1 MRLFFGDVPALSV
14 LRTTGK
20 RLAGHSALAACAV
33 LAFVGWRVVDD
44 YGLSS
49 DAETQRT
56 LAASTL
62 AYVQGRPSRLLDPTY
77 GDRFYGPAF
86 ELALLA
92 GERVLGLQ
100 DSRRIHRLR
109 HGLTHLFFLA
119 GGWGCAW
126 LTYRRYGSRR
136 LALCALGLFLL
147 HPRLYAHSFFNSKD
161 LPFLALFMLTLC
173 LAQRAFRRDTLAA
186 FALCGAGAGLLIN
199 LRLPGAVLFAA
210 VLGLRACDAVCAA
223 DGPARRHVLRTSVL
237 FAAAGALALYATWP
251 YLWPDPVRRLGAAFA
266 YMVQHPQDISNV
278 FRGHFVRSLA
288 VPPDYIPVWFAV
300 TAPPGALLLGLLGAL
315 AWLRRVGGRPRALI
329 RNTALRFEGLLV
341 ACVFLPALAVILLES
356 TFYNG
361 WRQMYFLHA
370 PFCLLAVAGLR
381 ALATAYAPCRRRVY
395 GWAGLG
401 LGTIAAAMLGLH
413 PHQYAY
419 FNFLT
424 ARAQPEGLA
433 AQYDL
438 DYWNIALWEA
448 LDALR
453 VRYAGPLRVTGGIP
467 RALQKTLALLPAADR
482 RRITVVD
489 ALPADF
495 YIQQAP
501 GARAQAAYAPLLTR
515 RVYNTTLFVVTAL
528 NLAYAD
534 PAAAAAA
541 RRAHRAATAQPPAAR
556 GRFDL
561 YLDGQRLTYRQAPC
575 RWDDAQPRFFLH
587 VVPVDPRALPAHA
600 RTAGFENLDF
610 EFHRRGVYWEDA
622 CWATVALPA
631 YALQYVRTGQHRRAT
646 GEMLWAASF
655 PGPLRPDARA
665 DYRAAYATLAAQAP
679 ARRAAFDVYLTAG
692 TVTFAKTPCAAADAD
707 PEFFLRVA
715 PADPQ
720 ALPDR
725 AFNDR
730 AFPFFAR
737 GTRFAATCLASV
749 PRPAY
754 PVRALQVGQR
764 RPGATRPRWQAD
776 LFVAPADAHRDY
788 RAAYRTLAARAPTHR
803 AAFDVYVGASRVTF
817 AQAPCAAGDAEPR
830 FLLHAEPA
838 DPRTLA
844 GRPFANLDFPFVA
857 RGVRFADR
865 CLASVPLPAYPLE
878 ALRVGQFRSGEDP
891 LWLADLALPPAP
903 QRAQA
908 FRQAWRAR
916 APAPPAYRGVF
927 DVHVAANVVAF
938 AQAPCAAAD
947 TDPTFMLHVVPVR
960 PRDLPPDRRSAGFDN
975 RDFRFAWQGLH
986 FDGRCL
992 ARAALPA
999 WPIAALRVGQFR
1011 SGEEPLWRAEIPRPR

>member
-1 MRLFFGDVPALSV
+1 MRRSFDNALAPSVP
-14 LRTTGK
+14 RTTGK

-44 YGLSS
+44 YGLSN

-62 AYVQGRPSRLLDPTY
+62 AYVQGRPNRLLDPTY
-77 GDRFYGPAF
+77 RDQFYGPAF

-199 LRLPGAVLFAA
+199 LRLLGALLFVA

-251 YLWPDPVRRLGAAFA
+251 YLWADPVRRLGAAFA
-266 YMVQHPQDISNV
+266 YMAQHPMDISNV
-278 FRGHFVRSLA
+278 FRGRYVSSLA

-315 AWLRRVGGRPRALI
+315 AWLRRVGGRPRALV

-356 TFYNG
+356 TLYND

-381 ALATAYAPCRRRVY
+381 ALATACAPYGRRVY

-401 LGTIAAAMLGLH
+401 LGTTAAAMLGLH

-433 AQYDL
+433 AQYTL
-438 DYWNIALWEA
+438 DYWDIELKEA

-453 VRYAGPLRVTGGIP
+453 VRYAGPWRVTGSSP
-467 RALQKTLALLPAADR
+467 RALQRTLALLPAADR
-482 RRITVVD
+482 RRITAVD

-561 YLDGQRLTYRQAPC
+561 HLDGQRLTYRQAPC
-575 RWDDAQPRFFLH
+575 RWDDAHTRFLLH

-631 YALQYVRTGQHRRAT
+631 YALQYLHTGQRLRET
-646 GEMLWAASF
+646 GELLWAASL
-655 PGPLRPDARA
+655 PAPLGPDARA
-665 DYRAAYATLAAQAP
+665 AYRAAYAALAAQAP
-679 ARRAAFDVYLTAG
+679 ARRSVFDVYVTAG
-692 TVTFAKTPCAAADAD
+692 TVTFAKAPCAAADTE

-715 PADPQ
+715 ADPQ

-725 AFNDR
+725 AFD
-730 AFPFFAR
+730 ALDFPFFAR
-737 GTRFAATCLASV
+737 GVRWEDRCLASV

-764 RPGATRPRWQAD
+764 QPGAARPRWQAD
-776 LFVAPADAHRDY
+776 LFVAPAAAPPEY
-788 RAAYRTLAARAPTHR
+788 RAAYRTLTARPPAHR
-803 AAFDVYVGASRVTF
+803 AAFDVYVGAARVTF
-817 AQAPCAAGDAEPR
+817 AKTPCAAADTEPQ
-830 FLLHAEPA
+830 FFLHAEPA
-838 DPRTLA
+838 DPRPLA

-878 ALRVGQFRSGEDP
+878 ALRVGQFRTGEDP
-891 LWLADLALPPAP
+891 LWRADLALPRAP
-903 QRAQA
+903 RRTQA
-908 FRQAWRAR
+908 YRQAWRAR
-916 APAPPAYRGVF
+916 ATALPAYRGVF
-927 DVHVAANVVAF
+927 DVHVAADVVAF

-947 TDPTFMLHVVPVR
+947 TEPTFMLHVVPVR

-975 RDFRFAWQGLH
+975 RDFRFAWQGAH

-992 ARAALPA
+992 ARAPLPA
-999 WPIAALRVGQFR
+999 WPIASLRVGQFR

>member
-1 MRLFFGDVPALSV
+1 MRLFFDNAISLSV
-14 LRTTGK
+14 LRTAGK
-20 RLAGHSALAACAV
+20 RLVSHSALAACAV

-44 YGLSS
+44 YGLSG

-56 LAASTL
+56 LAVQTL
-62 AYVQGRPSRLLDPTY
+62 AYVNGFIDPTY
-77 GDRFYGPAF
+77 RDQFYGPAF

-266 YMVQHPQDISNV
+266 FMAQHPQDISNV
-278 FRGHFVRSLA
+278 FRGHFVSSLA

-315 AWLRRVGGRPRALI
+315 TWLRRVGGGRPRVLV

-356 TFYNG
+356 TLYHG

-381 ALATAYAPCRRRVY
+381 ALATACAPYGRRAY
-395 GWAGLG
+395 GLVGLG
-401 LGTIAAAMLGLH
+401 LGTIAAAMIGLH

-424 ARAQPEGLA
+424 PRAQPEGLA

-438 DYWNIALWEA
+438 DYWDIELKEA

-453 VRYAGPLRVTGGIP
+453 VRYAGPWRVTGSNP
-467 RALQKTLALLPAADR
+467 RALQRTLALLPAADR
-482 RRITVVD
+482 HRITVAD
-489 ALPADF
+489 AAPADV
-495 YIQQAP
+495 YVQHAP
-501 GARAQAAYAPLLTR
+501 GARAQAAYVPLLTR

-541 RRAHRAATAQPPAAR
+541 RRAHRAATASPPAAR
-556 GRFDL
+556 APFDL
-561 YLDGQRLTYRQAPC
+561 HLDGQRLTYRQAPC
-575 RWDDAQPRFFLH
+575 RWADAQPRFFLH
-587 VVPVDPRALPAHA
+587 VVPVDPRALPARA
-600 RTAGFENLDF
+600 RPAGFENLDF
-610 EFHRRGVYWEDA
+610 DFQRRGVYWEDA

-631 YALQYVRTGQHRRAT
+631 YALQYLRTGQRLRET
-646 GEMLWAASF
+646 GELLWAASL
-655 PGPLRPDARA
+655 PAPLGPDARA
-665 DYRAAYATLAAQAP
+665 AYRAAYAALAAQAP
-679 ARRAAFDVYLTAG
+679 AHRSVFDVYVTAG
-692 TVTFAKTPCAAADAD
+692 TVTFAKAPCAAADT
-707 PEFFLRVA
+707 E
-715 PADPQ
+715 PQ
-720 ALPDR
+720 
-725 AFNDR
+725 FI
-730 AFPFFAR
+730 
-737 GTRFAATCLASV
+737 
-749 PRPAY
+749 
-754 PVRALQVGQR
+754 
-764 RPGATRPRWQAD
+764 
-776 LFVAPADAHRDY
+776 
-788 RAAYRTLAARAPTHR
+788 
-803 AAFDVYVGASRVTF
+803 
-817 AQAPCAAGDAEPR
+817 
-830 FLLHAEPA
+830 LHAAPA

-844 GRPFANLDFPFVA
+844 GRPFANLDFPFFA
-857 RGVRFADR
+857 RGVRWDDR
-865 CLASVPLPAYPLE
+865 CLASVPRPAYPVRRLT
-878 ALRVGQFRSGEDP
+878 AGQWLSGAART
-891 LWLADLALPPAP
+891 LWQADLPL
-903 QRAQA
+903 
-908 FRQAWRAR
+908 
-916 APAPPAYRGVF
+916 APAPHALHVYHQTWRTLAAASPAYRGVF
-927 DVHVAANVVAF
+927 DVHVAADAVAF
-938 AQAPCAAAD
+938 AKAPCAAAD
-947 TDPTFMLHVVPVR
+947 TEPTFILHVVPVR

-992 ARAALPA
+992 ARAPLPA
-999 WPIAALRVGQFR
+999 WPIASLRVGQFR